1 MDNAQDK
8 LSKIFTID
16 IDGGIIIDNEFDYL
30 TEFNIPCWNNDIF
43 SQININFDTESSNY
57 FIFFNFANIHSE
69 ASSRIVFCDDRPSGG
84 VITFNPEKIKSKI
97 SIDYLTSLMIHHLIH
112 LLGFHLYNENSL
124 GDEIFDGNIKE
135 VDGKY
140 YVKIENN
147 PILYEYIRTYFN
159 CPDFSDDIEL
169 KKDEDNNIHWPK
181 RLFLG
186 DIMTQFDYPE
196 EQVLSGFTLAFLED
210 YSYINVIKSYTGGL
224 MRFGKHKGCKF
235 LTEKC
240 GDNIEN
246 EEYQKTFANE
256 FYLPANIENLPDYF
270 MPSCSSGRL
279 SKTVHKLYEITGPKA
294 DYHEFYSNN
303 IVGKESANYCPISEY
318 DDSSRTN
325 TYIGLCSKESTGIDS
340 TLENKLGETFSSK
353 SFCVISSLIQEQ
365 FESDS
370 KIRSV
375 CYEMEC
381 SSLSLSIKIGSYYI
395 VCPKEGGKVVA
406 ENFVGY
412 LLCPDYNLIC
422 TGKKMC
428 NSMLDCID
436 NESEEKENTF
446 DYNGYNGTIGILTSQ
461 NYEVY
466 SVQEINYGYELAK
479 DGICPQFCA
488 QCNSNKI
495 CIKCRF
501 NYSIAEN
508 GRKCVEFGSN
518 SEKIVNDDD
527 DGLSTGAIIG
537 IVFGCVG
544 FILAIVAIIFLVKH
558 FLKPKDI
565 KTDNEIINKEK
576 NEKEEKESRNSQ
588 TEVNKVEIYTTQR
601 ITDNIN

>member
-1 MDNAQDK
+1 MVKFSYFNNKLIYKTINLILFIVFFQITKSENNYFKNGNRIFTNKNKKNNFGRHLREAKLNFYFEDCIFEHFPTELEDYKQTFSKAMGNAQDK

-16 IDGGIIIDNEFDYL
+16 IDGGVVIDSTFNYL
-30 TEFNIPCWNNDIF
+30 TEFNIPCWNTEKF

-57 FIFFNFANIHSE
+57 FVFFNFANIHGE
-69 ASSRIVFCDDRPSGG
+69 ASSRIVFCDARPSGG

-97 SIDYLTSLMIHHLIH
+97 STDYLTSLLIHHLIH
-112 LLGFHLYNENSL
+112 LLGFHIDDEN
-124 GDEIFDGNIKE
+124 EIFVGNIKE

-210 YSYINVIKSYTGGL
+210 YWYINVIKSYTGGL

-279 SKTVHKLYEITGPKA
+279 SKTVHKLYEISGPKA

-325 TYIGLCSKESTGIDS
+325 TYIGLCSKESTGID
-340 TLENKLGETFSSK
+340 
-353 SFCVISSLIQEQ
+353 
-365 FESDS
+365 
-370 KIRSV
+370 
-375 CYEMEC
+375 
-381 SSLSLSIKIGSYYI
+381 
-395 VCPKEGGKVVA
+395 
-406 ENFVGY
+406 
-412 LLCPDYNLIC
+412 
-422 TGKKMC
+422 
-428 NSMLDCID
+428 
-436 NESEEKENTF
+436 
-446 DYNGYNGTIGILTSQ
+446 
-461 NYEVY
+461 
-466 SVQEINYGYELAK
+466 
-479 DGICPQFCA
+479 
-488 QCNSNKI
+488 
-495 CIKCRF
+495 
-501 NYSIAEN
+501 
-508 GRKCVEFGSN
+508 
-518 SEKIVNDDD
+518 
-527 DGLSTGAIIG
+527 
-537 IVFGCVG
+537 
-544 FILAIVAIIFLVKH
+544 
-558 FLKPKDI
+558 
-565 KTDNEIINKEK
+565 
-576 NEKEEKESRNSQ
+576 
-588 TEVNKVEIYTTQR
+588 
-601 ITDNIN
+601 